1 MSKSIVQTYKTV
13 SEARYSAA
21 MMNEIGVQLVR
32 FGLFEQSLQHLHEAL
47 EILKRLTAHE
57 ELLKV
62 GIGNASTCESCVTR
76 MDDINVILLSVDLS
90 TIHCGSWLKVDKLKL
105 MHNAVQVF
113 LLCRHYS
120 RALNAVMD
128 AKSFYEEIADSQQG
142 QL

>member
-1 MSKSIVQTYKTV
+1 
-13 SEARYSAA
+13 
-21 MMNEIGVQLVR
+21 
-32 FGLFEQSLQHLHEAL
+32 
-47 EILKRLTAHE
+47 
-57 ELLKV
+57 
-62 GIGNASTCESCVTR
+62 

-113 LLCRHYS
+113 LLYRHYS